1 MPIDEELL
9 ALKINWIT
17 PSMEEVT
24 PQSIRRAKRAIEEYQ
39 LKVPDDEEE
48 VPEEEVAVHDN
59 TNPKAGKGERTVG
72 EWRQLLAFPSDKVVE
87 GTLIS
92 TTQLQVEPVES
103 ERRDI
108 PRQHRKKR
116 LLQLYPRR
124 LKGRTDTDTFFT
136 TIKSIRGY
144 LFVQI
149 FCHVLSDYLFVRC
162 MQRKSQSHGAYQD
175 YIRKWGPLKCWS
187 LTVQDHKLVKMGDN
201 K

>member
-1 MPIDEELL
+1 MIVDDIAKDVGGKQSFTVTDDVGKRSVIPLKFNGEIMTVACRMPIDEELL

-48 VPEEEVAVHDN
+48 VPEEEVAVHYN
-59 TNPKAGKGERTVG
+59 TNPKAGKGKRTVG
-72 EWRQLLAFPSDKVVE
+72 EWKQLLAFPSDEVVE
-87 GTLIS
+87 RTLIS

-124 LKGRTDTDTFFT
+124 LKGRTDTDPFF
-136 TIKSIRGY
+136 
-144 LFVQI
+144 LQ
-149 FCHVLSDYLFVRC
+149 
-162 MQRKSQSHGAYQD
+162 
-175 YIRKWGPLKCWS
+175 
-187 LTVQDHKLVKMGDN
+187 
-201 K
+201 